1 VIIFLAISL
10 VVNLSLSSLSS
21 ICLSLQEENYFVGL
35 SYYIYIT
42 ASGLFSTY
50 HEVVLLSTAWKIVN
64 IVGASCSVKI
74 LTCD

>member
-21 ICLSLQEENYFVGL
+21 VYLSLQEENYFVGL
-35 SYYIYIT
+35 SYIYIT
-42 ASGLFSTY
+42 ASGLFSKY
-50 HEVVLLSTAWKIVN
+50 HEVEILSTVWKIVN
-64 IVGASCSVKI
+64 IVGVSCSVKI